1 VPGVRSYDVTAEF
14 YDVLQAADH
23 LRRAERLLDRWLGSP
38 RVGALDIGAG
48 TGLATRLLAQRTSV
62 TVHAVEPS
70 AGMRAV
76 LLSRLARHTELL
88 SHVRVHA
95 QPMERLGLAD
105 VADFALCLNTMGLL
119 DSSDRRAALIA
130 IARAVVPGGTLVVQ
144 RPPDRAGPDI
154 RALPSWE
161 LGGDMYGGEVVASPA
176 GEGEIDWRFDYRV
189 TRSGVVVREES
200 ETFHGYLVSAPAFDA
215 ELSDAGFA
223 LVDRDAPDV
232 VVARVLRS

>member
-1 VPGVRSYDVTAEF
+1 
-14 YDVLQAADH
+14 
-23 LRRAERLLDRWLGSP
+23 
-38 RVGALDIGAG
+38 
-48 TGLATRLLAQRTSV
+48 
-62 TVHAVEPS
+62 
-70 AGMRAV
+70 
-76 LLSRLARHTELL
+76 
-88 SHVRVHA
+88 
-95 QPMERLGLAD
+95 
-105 VADFALCLNTMGLL
+105 MGLL